1 VGCGPRVGRAQGGK
15 SHRVPSVA
23 AHRTDLGVVAP
34 SLVCALRVP
43 GPQATHGV
51 ARTRLPWRPTLDH

>member
-34 SLVCALRVP
+34 GLAWALRGP

-51 ARTRLPWRPTLDH
+51 ARTRLHWRHTLHH